1 MPQGFSRLEQGAGG
15 KMGVSIYL
23 ERRCS
28 YNRKVLFRP
37 PQLSAGF
44 ISEWAFRPFFI
55 CSHEFARTAG

>member
-37 PQLSAGF
+37 PQLSAVL
-44 ISEWAFRPFFI
+44 FRVGVSPIFYL
-55 CSHEFARTAG
+55 